1 MKVMMKPIQFKTC
14 FLQTALVCFLA
25 WGACAAIA
33 QQKFV
38 RAQGSDSS
46 KETAIQKAKVA
57 AWKSYL
63 GSLQGAKL
71 DNILANEKAFIDD
84 INNIVVDVTVIDEKC
99 TSGFSSSCSVSIKA
113 AINETMIDSRL
124 RQTSKASGTGKASE
138 DDYVAFLVMAREAD
152 SQISFDTKVTKRAES
167 TVSTSGSSAS
177 ADASASSRTGGAETS
192 ADAASVT
199 QSSKTVTG
207 GSQEN
212 KRDNIKYVAWREID
226 DLQNRVG
233 EELTNNRI
241 NIVPWEALV
250 GRCGVM
256 ENDPFSKMYA
266 ESETGQLPSKVRN
279 DNFKKIKDCELNKF
293 ITAQITIDSYRTD
306 PNTGLWLA
314 TGNVNITT
322 WDLGGKFERSVGS
335 ANRNF
340 SGRAQ
345 SKPDAA
351 RAALAA
357 AAKMAADVVVN
368 QLSRK

>member
-1 MKVMMKPIQFKTC
+1 MKVMLNLAQIKKC
-14 FLQTALVCFLA
+14 VSQTALTCCLV
-25 WGACAAIA
+25 WGAAAAQA

-38 RAQGSDSS
+38 RAQGTDGS
-46 KETAIQKAKVA
+46 KEVATQKAKLA

-63 GSLQGAKL
+63 GTLQGAKL
-71 DNILANEKAFIDD
+71 DNILANEKAFLDD
-84 INNIVVDVTVIDEKC
+84 ISNIVVDVNVIDEKC
-99 TSGFSSSCSVSIKA
+99 TSGFSSTCTVNIKA
-113 AINETMIDSRL
+113 AINETMVDSRL
-124 RQTSKASGTGKASE
+124 RLVSKATSAGKAS
-138 DDYVAFLVMAREAD
+138 DDDFVAFLVMAREAD
-152 SQISFDTKVTKRAES
+152 SQISFDTKVTKRTES
-167 TVSTSGSSAS
+167 TVSTSGTSAS
-177 ADASASSRTGGAETS
+177 ADSAANNRISNLETS

-199 QSSKTVTG
+199 QTSKIVTG

-212 KRDNIKYVAWREID
+212 KRDNTKYAAWREID

-241 NIVPWEALV
+241 NTVPWEALV

-256 ENDPFSKMYA
+256 DNDPFSQMYA
-266 ESETGQLPSKVRN
+266 ESETGQLPFKVRN
-279 DNFKKIKDCELNKF
+279 DNFKKIKDCDLNKF

-322 WDLGGKFERSVGS
+322 WDLGGKFERTIGS

-345 SKPDAA
+345 NKSDAA
-351 RAALAA
+351 RAALAV